1 MANTHAPMT
10 TTHLAGLTRRRLLKT
25 GIALSAATVTG
36 AKADLTIGGQVISQP
51 SQRYGSNNDAD
62 NMAFGEPSATPMTP
76 QWDFA
81 TIKAN
86 CEALKGRGV
95 HLHLVAPSGFGSD
108 EQRNLLAIHRLTQAG
123 FYIDNP
129 EVIGRRYLRF
139 AGSDSERLGDITAL
153 LNRPVHELP

>member
-1 MANTHAPMT
+1 MSQKMANTHARMT

-62 NMAFGEPSATPMTP
+62 NLTFVEPSTTPMLP

-95 HLHLVAPSGFGSD
+95 HLHLVAPS
-108 EQRNLLAIHRLTQAG
+108 
-123 FYIDNP
+123 
-129 EVIGRRYLRF
+129 
-139 AGSDSERLGDITAL
+139 
-153 LNRPVHELP
+153 

>member
-62 NMAFGEPSATPMTP
+62 NMAFGEPSAMPNSNTPLETMPTNP
-76 QWDFA
+76 QWAFA

-86 CEALKGRGV
+86 CAAPKWRGAN
-95 HLHLVAPSGFGSD
+95 LHLVAPSGFG
-108 EQRNLLAIHRLTQAG
+108 IVTH
-123 FYIDNP
+123 
-129 EVIGRRYLRF
+129 
-139 AGSDSERLGDITAL
+139 
-153 LNRPVHELP
+153 LN